1 MDILIRMDWPLL
13 CQTPSLLYVVFLTA
27 GRDSQYRRNAQ
38 FPTKWGGAPNAGPE
52 NGLKGFARD
61 VAENVE

>member
-52 NGLKGFARD
+52 NGLKVFSRD